1 MGQGRSWIAWLLAMG
16 VFAGTVS
23 AQGGKEG
30 KPEDKVKEAL
40 AAFVKRYSEGEKKK
54 DESIRVAAFDLL
66 NGMLSDQRALD
77 TVAKVLGLRSETD
90 TVKYRAAQMLGESG
104 NPKAI
109 PILVKALDANL
120 RNVGLAPAITRQLGS
135 MNDASAVKE
144 LEKIVRPRVE
154 RFDNSDTVAI
164 AQAGI
169 QALGRLRFPES
180 IDLLI
185 SLLGPI
191 EAKGPGKGK
200 HAGGPS
206 EEGVEEQRASTE
218 QALVDA
224 LKAVTAQE
232 LGACEEWKKW
242 WAENRETWKPE

>member
-1 MGQGRSWIAWLLAMG
+1 MGRCRSWIAWLLVVG

-23 AQGGKEG
+23 AQGGKDG

-40 AAFVKRYSEGEKKK
+40 AAFVKKYSEGEKKK
-54 DESIRVAAFDLL
+54 DEGIRVAAFDLL

-90 TVKYRAAQMLGESG
+90 NVKYRAAQMLGESG

-109 PILVKALDANL
+109 PLLVKAFGANEKSMS
-120 RNVGLAPAITRQLGS
+120 LAPAITRQLGS
-135 MNDASAVKE
+135 INDVSAVKE

-154 RFDNSDTVAI
+154 RFDNTDAVGI

-185 SLLGPI
+185 SLLGPV

-200 HAGGPS
+200 HSGGPS
-206 EEGVEEQRASTE
+206 ESGVEEQRAATE
-218 QALVDA
+218 QTLVDA
-224 LKAVTAQE
+224 LRAVTAQE